1 MAGPVES
8 YTFNPSNRE
17 DLADIIQMID
27 PTETPFVSACQRGTA
42 TNKKHEWLLDTLVT
56 ETLNINVEGKNY
68 TTDYDERPD
77 PTRVHSYTQI
87 WAKNL
92 SVTGTQEAT
101 EHAGKKS
108 ELAYQIAK
116 MGLEIRRDQ
125 EYQFT
130 SGLSAAEF
138 ALLVSGTDGGS
149 TPLSPG
155 SAVLSRVTGS
165 IATWINTN
173 VQKEASGTDV
183 TTNGAGQPDD
193 DVETDPGLGRA
204 LLESMVKTAI
214 RTAYIEGGNPRHIF
228 VDPFNKQAVSAFTG
242 GTTRFDQS
250 EDKRLVTA
258 IDLYVSD
265 FGEHAVIPDRFIKQN
280 GTTGTDG
287 VNVFVLDMTKWGCH
301 YLRPF
306 MQENLAKVGDAQNRV
321 LLAEAALW
329 SGQQKASAIIRD
341 ITDA

>member
-1 MAGPVES
+1 MSAPVES

-56 ETLNINVEGKNY
+56 ETLNINVEGANY
-68 TTDYDERPD
+68 TTTYDTRPD
-77 PTRVHSYTQI
+77 PDRVHSYTQI

-130 SGLSAAEF
+130 SGLSSAEA
-138 ALLVSGTDGGS
+138 ALLTSGVDGGS
-149 TPLSPG
+149 TPLQAG
-155 SAVLSRVTGS
+155 SASVERVTGA
-165 IATWINTN
+165 IATWIFTN
-173 VQKEASGTDV
+173 VDAEATGVEV
-183 TTNGAGQPDD
+183 TRSATGQPNDD
-193 DVETDPGLGRA
+193 DEVEAGLARA
-204 LLESMVKTAI
+204 LLESMVKTAV
-214 RTAYIEGGNPRHIF
+214 RGAYIEGGNPRHIF
-228 VDPFNKQAVSAFTG
+228 VSPFNKQAVSAFTG

-250 EDKRLVTA
+250 EDKRLVTS

-265 FGEHAVIPDRFIKQN
+265 FGDHACIPDRFIKQS
-280 GTTGTDG
+280 GTTATDG
-287 VNVFVLDMTKWGCH
+287 VNVFILDMTKWGIH

-321 LLAEAALW
+321 LLAEAALV
-329 SGQQKASAIIRD
+329 SHQEKASAIIRD